1 LAGEL
6 FKIMAQ
12 VQMQHI
18 PYKGAGPAYTDLLGG
33 QVDLLFATAGGAH
46 KFVRSGQMRALALTS
61 TKRVEAYPGVPV
73 VAETL
78 PAYVAEVWYGLFASR
93 GTPMPYIEKLN
104 GALRKAASLASYKTA
119 LVKDGL
125 EQSVN
130 TPQEMAEF
138 MKDEIDRWR
147 KVITTAG
154 ITVD

>member
-1 LAGEL
+1 ML
-6 FKIMAQ
+6 F
-12 VQMQHI
+12 
-18 PYKGAGPAYTDLLGG
+18 
-33 QVDLLFATAGGAH
+33 
-46 KFVRSGQMRALALTS
+46 RSLALTS
-61 TKRVEAYPGVPV
+61 TKRVEAYPGIPV